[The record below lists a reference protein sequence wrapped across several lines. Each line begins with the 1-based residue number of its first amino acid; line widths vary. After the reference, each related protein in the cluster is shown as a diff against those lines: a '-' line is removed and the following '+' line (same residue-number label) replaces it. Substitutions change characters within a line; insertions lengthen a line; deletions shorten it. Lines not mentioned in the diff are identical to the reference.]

1 MKCPIP
7 YLIYCGYDNEFDIM
21 SKFGVSQEMAKNVLK
36 SMRGRIKKYNNSIFD
51 YEVPLLE
58 LLLGDKLDKSSFSV
72 ISSKSSS

>member
-1 MKCPIP
+1 
-7 YLIYCGYDNEFDIM
+7 M

-58 LLLGDKLDKSSFSV
+58 LLLGDKLDKSSFSI